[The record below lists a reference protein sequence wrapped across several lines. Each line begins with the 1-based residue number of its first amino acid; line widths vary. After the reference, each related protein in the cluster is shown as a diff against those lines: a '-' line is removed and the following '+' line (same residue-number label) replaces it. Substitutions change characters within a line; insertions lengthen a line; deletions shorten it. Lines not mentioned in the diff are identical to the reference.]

1 VSDPKKSH
9 DIEAL
14 IADFQRSGMRELHV
28 KAGDVEIYLS
38 ADPGG
43 PGLDAAPVAQVST
56 PAPVASSPGAAPA
69 PVAPAVQSAQ
79 SVQSAQVVQSDAD
92 IPADGIIVRAPY
104 LGTFYRAPKPGSPVY
119 VEIGSVVTAETEL
132 CLVEVMKL
140 FTAVRADVAGRVHAI
155 LANDGAMVEADQPL
169 FVIVPA

>member
-1 VSDPKKSH
+1 VSDPNKPQ

-38 ADPGG
+38 ADGDA
-43 PGLDAAPVAQVST
+43 PGLDAAPVAQVFM
-56 PAPVASSPGAAPA
+56 PA
-69 PVAPAVQSAQ
+69 PVAPSAAVSAPAAA
-79 SVQSAQVVQSDAD
+79 VTPVVQGAAD
-92 IPADGIIVRAPY
+92 LPPGGVLIRAPY

-119 VEIGSVVTAETEL
+119 VDVGSVVTAETEL

-155 LANDGAMVEADQPL
+155 LATDGAMVESDQPL

>member
-1 VSDPKKSH
+1 MSDPKKSH

-56 PAPVASSPGAAPA
+56 PAPVASSPGAVP
-69 PVAPAVQSAQ
+69 APAVQ
-79 SVQSAQVVQSDAD
+79 SVQSAQAVQPDAD
-92 IPADGIIVRAPY
+92 IPANGIIVRAPY

-119 VEIGSVVTAETEL
+119 VEIGSVVTAGTEL

-140 FTAVRADVAGRVHAI
+140 FTAVRADVSGRVHAI

>member
-28 KAGDVEIYLS
+28 KARDVEIYLS

-56 PAPVASSPGAAPA
+56 PAPVASSPGAVP
-69 PVAPAVQSAQ
+69 APAVQ
-79 SVQSAQVVQSDAD
+79 SVQSAQAVQPDAD

>member
-1 VSDPKKSH
+1 MSDPKKSH

-28 KAGDVEIYLS
+28 KARDVEIYLS

-56 PAPVASSPGAAPA
+56 PAPVASSPGAVP
-69 PVAPAVQSAQ
+69 APAVQ
-79 SVQSAQVVQSDAD
+79 SVQSAQAVQPDAD